1 MIQAQQAHVALFD
14 QQHPWR
20 QVIAIVQRLAR
31 VEPQRLQH
39 LLADAGERLPAI
51 GFGLWLL
58 AKHGKN
64 LGLAL
69 AFGSRQ
75 LLF

>member
-1 MIQAQQAHVALFD
+1 
-14 QQHPWR
+14 
-20 QVIAIVQRLAR
+20 
-31 VEPQRLQH
+31 
-39 LLADAGERLPAI
+39 LADAGERLPAM

-69 AFGSRQ
+69 GFGSRQ